1 MKVLKSK
8 VRLLSTGAAFFSTYQ
23 ERQRA
28 AKERENMYLIAEVIF
43 YAGQRKQLPADGYR
57 PDAVFN
63 GLNEYRGIT
72 FTELPIEG
80 FDAPTPAAI
89 KFSFQD
95 AHYQEV
101 VPGQVFKIMEGLHQV
116 GGREELSQ

>member
-1 MKVLKSK
+1 VS
-8 VRLLSTGAAFFSTYQ
+8 
-23 ERQRA
+23 EA

-72 FTELPIEG
+72 FTELPIEE

-116 GGREELSQ
+116 GEGRIISIEK

>member
-1 MKVLKSK
+1 MRPFPIGIDDFRKL
-8 VRLLSTGAAFFSTYQ
+8 
-23 ERQRA
+23 
-28 AKERENMYLIAEVIF
+28 RENDYY
-43 YAGQRKQLPADGYR
+43 YADKTMFIKELLDKDVYKRQQLPADGYR

-116 GGREELSQ
+116 GEGRIISIEK

>member
-1 MKVLKSK
+1 
-8 VRLLSTGAAFFSTYQ
+8 
-23 ERQRA
+23 
-28 AKERENMYLIAEVIF
+28 MYLIAEVIF
-43 YAGQRKQLPADGYR
+43 YSGQRKQLPADGYR
-57 PDAVFN
+57 PDAVFS

-116 GGREELSQ
+116 GEGRIISIEK